1 MSVYMTQ
8 TTLQHTLMRLWTPA
22 RRSKQERWAFPVP
35 NLPQASQALLES
47 SLPFLLTHHP
57 STPIIL
63 GKATVLMSLPQ
74 ADRALLICGTGLG
87 VAISANKVEGIRAV
101 TAHDPY
107 SVERSVLSN
116 NAQVLCFGQ
125 RVVGLELAKKLIQE
139 WVELRFDE
147 QSSSADK
154 VRDIESYEKQFG
166 EH

>member
-1 MSVYMTQ
+1 MSANGSQQKSPLRIVVGSDNAGHAYKTALKE
-8 TTLQHTLMRLWTPA
+8 TL
-22 RRSKQERWAFPVP
+22 SKHKGVTKVLDVGVVDADD
-35 NLPQASQALLES
+35 
-47 SLPFLLTHHP
+47 
-57 STPIIL
+57 
-63 GKATVLMSLPQ
+63 ATAYPHLAVDACKKIKSGE

-125 RVVGLELAKKLIQE
+125 RVIGLELAKKLVDE

-147 QSSSADK
+147 QSASAEK
-154 VRDIESYEKQFG
+154 VAHISKYEEKFG
-166 EH
+166 EL